1 MATEKLSVKSLNA
14 EINSHMYILNLN
26 IQCLTNKID
35 ELSILLKDGKY
46 DVITLTETWM
56 TNEILLSINIP
67 GYKVSA
73 HYCRQNLK
81 HGGVAILLKSN
92 QNYKKLQ
99 IAEKLVEDLHFEVA
113 VVELPMIIVVATYRS
128 PKANDAIFF

>member
-1 MATEKLSVKSLNA
+1 
-14 EINSHMYILNLN
+14 MYILNLN

-35 ELSILLKDGKY
+35 EFSILLKDGKY
-46 DVITLTETWM
+46 DVLTLTETWM

-99 IAEKLVEDLHFEVA
+99 IAEKISRRPSFRGCSGRVTDDNSDSNLQV
-113 VVELPMIIVVATYRS
+113 TKS
-128 PKANDAIFF
+128 K